1 METRRWKIIT
11 PSQYEHERRALDFIR
26 AGLPDHDPYRAWSNF
41 EFVASDGAIYEVDL
55 LVLTK
60 QGFFLIE
67 IKSWPGRVRGD
78 AGTWTRTTP
87 EGRTISEDNPVLLAN
102 RKAKALS
109 SLLKS
114 QSATKKVQVPWLD
127 AVVFLSADDLYNDLT
142 GSAAN
147 RVFLRDRKA
156 TDTQKERNGILAA
169 LIRREGQGIDSEL
182 RSTIDT
188 KVARAIAKAIDD
200 SGIRPSQ
207 KSRRIGDFVLGELIA
222 DGPGYQDRIA
232 EHVSVKNDFR
242 RVRLYTVAGADTEEE
257 RQRRKRAA
265 IREYEIIR
273 SLNHPYVLPVT
284 DYKEHELGPAL
295 LFRYADPHSIR
306 FDHYLATHGHQ
317 LTTTQRLKFLRDIA
331 DVVRYAHRK
340 RVIHRSL
347 SPFSILVMKDDGG
360 RTEAEKQLPLG
371 TMAIRESS
379 VFDDPTQLYLQV
391 YNWQVGA
398 RLQTSVTAQVSEVE
412 DLVEAQALVYMSPE
426 ALADPRRVS
435 EASDIFS
442 LGAIAFHLFTSR
454 PPAGSLSELT
464 NILRDNKG
472 LSVSAVK
479 DGIGKKLEEFI
490 QWSTHPDALT
500 RIGNVEDFM
509 AMLDEVEDEL
519 TAPDQSEIVEPLL
532 AKRNDR
538 LEHDY
543 VVKSVL
549 GQGAT
554 ARALLVTKDDE
565 EFVLKVALTDD
576 DNFRLQAEGEALD
589 KIQSEFIIKIHKTIE
604 IAGKT
609 VLVLQV
615 AGEESLAKH
624 LRKYGVPTLDLLS
637 RYGSNLLSAVE
648 SLERHGVVH
657 RDIKPDNIGI
667 FKNNRSENQL
677 MLYDFSLTSAPLD
690 NLRIGTTGYTDPFL
704 KNRKSGKW
712 DLAAERFSAGVTLYE
727 MTLGQDQ
734 LPKWGKE
741 NVPNPADTKDELILD
756 VEKFKPSVREGLTR
770 FFTKALHRDPEKRF
784 DNAKEMR
791 FAWEKVFMEADEQTV
806 TKPSG
811 EVVTTT
817 IPLEDA
823 ELDTLIA
830 ALDLSARARD
840 ALDSLDI
847 TTVKELLLVSIH
859 DIRLMRGVGDQYRRE
874 IMGFIAEL
882 REKFPDVTAKK
893 TSVVEDDQAPS
904 LERLHNRVVGARTAK
919 KDAEWRVRQALLE
932 VPLSNITLHPSD
944 FVWPSQSDVADAL
957 NETRARV
964 GQALAADQK
973 RWGKDSLLTAFR
985 NELFE
990 QIQRMGGVVTTGE
1003 LVDLTILL
1011 RPAAET
1017 IDTSR
1022 QQRLASAIARAAV
1035 ETEGSLSEPRF
1046 EIRRLAFREPMALA
1060 TGRSGNTN
1068 NAMPEASAYG
1078 SERVG
1083 VRGPKV
1089 VVACTDEL
1097 AQYAEKLGEVADRIA
1112 KADPLLPRLR
1122 VFQELYDVT
1131 QPPPVPGCQPFSN
1144 ERLIKLAAAMSS
1156 EAAVSSR
1163 QELYPLGMDAL
1174 RALKLGIGALSGLG
1188 LGENNEGFTIWQV
1201 HNRVSSRYPEAMA
1214 LPSDPKELEL
1224 MLQKVGIDVRWESD
1238 SEVFRRREARILVTS
1253 GSSIGSRRDTATST
1267 RHIDSSSPETV
1278 EARTT
1283 EDRLQHAYRDG
1294 GFLVLTV
1301 KPSYLRPCERN
1312 LLHRF
1317 PELERVSFD
1326 DLLIEQLRV
1335 KSKEYEFPWNDIYE
1349 ADAESHNTDDW
1360 RNLLHL
1366 MSEVAPNIE
1375 TELMNRQQPV
1385 LLVHP
1390 GLIARYELMS
1400 VLQTLRDRVGH
1411 DAACPTVWVLIATD
1425 NQNEMPY
1432 LDGVQIPLIS
1442 KGQRAAVS
1450 EHWVD
1455 NRHRGKVTT
1464 TNYTNSTN
1472 SGEIDG

>member
-1 METRRWKIIT
+1 MDTPRWNIIT
-11 PSQYEHERRALDFIR
+11 HSQYEHERRALDFIR

-41 EFVASDGAIYEVDL
+41 EFVTSDGAIYEVDL

-60 QGFFLIE
+60 QGFFLVE
-67 IKSWPGRVRGD
+67 IKSWSGHLRGD

-87 EGRTISEDNPVLLAN
+87 EGRVVSDDNPVLLAN
-102 RKAKALS
+102 RKAKALL

-114 QSATKKVQVPWLD
+114 QSATKKITVPWLD
-127 AVVFLSADDLYNDLT
+127 AIVFLSADDLQYDLT
-142 GSAAN
+142 GPAAH
-147 RVFLRDRKA
+147 RVFLKDRKA
-156 TDTQKERNGILAA
+156 SDSQKERKGILAA
-169 LIRREGQGIDSEL
+169 LLRREGQGIDPEL

-188 KVARAIAKAIDD
+188 KVARALSKAIDD
-200 SGIRPSQ
+200 FGIRPSQ

-295 LFRYADPHSIR
+295 LFRYADPQSIR
-306 FDHYLATHGHQ
+306 FDHYLSTHCHR
-317 LTTTQRLKFLRDIA
+317 LTTSQRLKFLRDIA

-347 SPFSILVMKDDGG
+347 SPYSILVMKDDGG
-360 RTEAEKQLPLG
+360 RTEAEKQLP
-371 TMAIRESS
+371 TDTITVHEAS
-379 VFDDPTQLYLQV
+379 VFDDPSQLYLQV

-398 RLQTSVTAQVSEVE
+398 RLQTSVTAQVTEVD
-412 DLVEAQALVYMSPE
+412 DLVESQALVYMSPE
-426 ALADPRRVS
+426 AIADPRRVS

-464 NILRDNKG
+464 QILRDRKG
-472 LSVSAVK
+472 LSVSAVM
-479 DGIGKKLEEFI
+479 DGAGAKLEEFI

-500 RIGNVEDFM
+500 RIGNVEDFLS
-509 AMLDEVEDEL
+509 MLDEVEDEL
-519 TAPDQSEIVEPLL
+519 TAPDQSAIVDPLL
-532 AKRNDR
+532 AKRGDR
-538 LEHDY
+538 LAHDY
-543 VVKSVL
+543 IVKSVL

-565 EFVLKVALTDD
+565 EYVLKVALTED
-576 DNFRLQAEGEALD
+576 DNLRLLAEGEALK
-589 KIQSEFIIKIHKTIE
+589 KIQSEFIIQIFNIIE

-609 VLVLQV
+609 ILVLQV

-712 DLAAERFSAGVTLYE
+712 DLAAERYSAGVTLYE
-727 MTLGQDQ
+727 MTLGHDQ
-734 LPKWGKE
+734 LPKWGE
-741 NVPNPADTKDELILD
+741 EDVPNPADTKDELVLD
-756 VEKFKPSVREGLTR
+756 VEKFKPSVREGLTK
-770 FFTKALHRDPEKRF
+770 FFTKALHRDPDKRF

-791 FAWEKVFMEADEQTV
+791 FAWEKVFMEADDQTV
-806 TKPSG
+806 TTSSG
-811 EVVTTT
+811 EKVTTT

-823 ELDTLIA
+823 ELDTLVA

-847 TTVKELLLVSIH
+847 TTVKDLLLCSIH

-882 REKFPDVTAKK
+882 REKFPDITAKK
-893 TSVVEDDQAPS
+893 TSTTDDDQNPS
-904 LERLHNRVVGARTAK
+904 LERLHNRVVGTRNVK
-919 KDAEWRVRQALLE
+919 KENEWRIRSSLLNLLAE
-932 VPLSNITLHPSD
+932 DNIPVD
-944 FVWPSQSDVADAL
+944 AWPSQSDVADAL
-957 NETRARV
+957 NETRAKV
-964 GQALAADQK
+964 GQALVADQK
-973 RWGKDSLLTAFR
+973 RWGKDLYLTAFR
-985 NELFE
+985 NDLFE
-990 QIQRMGGVVTTGE
+990 QIQRLGGVVTTSE

-1011 RPAAET
+1011 RPATET
-1017 IDTSR
+1017 IETNK

-1046 EIRRLAFREPMALA
+1046 EIRRLAGK
-1060 TGRSGNTN
+1060 T
-1068 NAMPEASAYG
+1068 
-1078 SERVG
+1078 
-1083 VRGPKV
+1083 

-1097 AQYAEKLGEVADRIA
+1097 ALYAEKLGEVADRIA
-1112 KADPLLPRLR
+1112 KADPLMPRLR
-1122 VFQELYDVT
+1122 VFQELYDVP
-1131 QPPPVPGCQPFSN
+1131 QSPPVPGCQPFSN
-1144 ERLIKLAAAMSS
+1144 ERLIKLAAAMSTQ
-1156 EAAVSSR
+1156 AAVSSR
-1163 QELYPLGMDAL
+1163 QELYPRNMDAL

-1188 LGENNEGFTIWQV
+1188 LGEKNEGFTVWQV
-1201 HNRVSSRYPEAMA
+1201 HNRVSSRYPEAMV
-1214 LPSDPKELEL
+1214 LPTDPKELEL
-1224 MLQKVGIDVRWESD
+1224 MLQKVGIDVRWEAD
-1238 SEVFRRREARILVTS
+1238 SEVYRRREAKILVTS

-1267 RHIDSSSPETV
+1267 RHVDSTSPETA
-1278 EARTT
+1278 EARQT
-1283 EDRLQHAYRDG
+1283 EDRLQHAFRDG

-1301 KPSYLRPCERN
+1301 KPSYLRSCEHN
-1312 LLHRF
+1312 LLRRF
-1317 PELERVSFD
+1317 PQLERISFD
-1326 DLLIEQLRV
+1326 ERLFEQLRT
-1335 KSKEYEFPWNDIYE
+1335 KSEEYEFPWSDLYE
-1349 ADAESHNTDDW
+1349 ADAESPQNGKSASDDW
-1360 RNLLHL
+1360 SNLLHL
-1366 MSEVAPNIE
+1366 MSEVAPNIAA
-1375 TELMNRQQPV
+1375 ELMNSERPL

-1390 GLIARYELMS
+1390 GLIARYQLMS

-1411 DAACPTVWVLIATD
+1411 DAKCPTVWVLVATD
-1425 NQNEMPY
+1425 NQNDMPY

-1450 EHWVD
+1450 EYWID
-1455 NRHRGKVTT
+1455 NLHRGRSNVVTADKT
-1464 TNYTNSTN
+1464 TGT
-1472 SGEIDG
+1472 GF

>member
-1 METRRWKIIT
+1 MESPRWNIIT
-11 PSQYEHERRALDFIR
+11 SSQYEWERRALDFIR
-26 AGLPDHDPYRAWSNF
+26 EGLPDHDPYRAWANF
-41 EFVASDGAIYEVDL
+41 EFHTNDGAIYEVDL

-87 EGRTISEDNPVLLAN
+87 EGRVISEDNPVLLTN

-114 QSATKKVQVPWLD
+114 QSATKKIRVPWLD
-127 AVVFLSADDLYNDLT
+127 AIVFLSADDLHCDLT
-142 GSAAN
+142 GPAAN
-147 RVFLRDRKA
+147 RVFLKDRKA
-156 TDTQKERNGILAA
+156 SESQKERKGILSA
-169 LIRREGQGIDSEL
+169 LMRREGQGIDPEL
-182 RSTIDT
+182 RSTIDA
-188 KVARAIAKAIDD
+188 KVARTLAKAIDD

-232 EHVSVKNDFR
+232 EHVTVKNDFR
-242 RVRLYTVAGADTEEE
+242 RVRLYTVAGADTEED

-306 FDHYLATHGHQ
+306 FDHYLATQCHK
-317 LTTTQRLKFLRDIA
+317 LTTSQRLKFLRDIA

-340 RVIHRSL
+340 RVIHRSM
-347 SPFSILVMKDDGG
+347 SPYSILVMKDDGA
-360 RTEAEKQLPLG
+360 RTESEKQLPPG
-371 TMAIRESS
+371 TMAVRESS
-379 VFDDPTQLYLQV
+379 AFDDPSQLYLQV

-398 RLQTSVTAQVSEVE
+398 RLQTSVTPQVTEVE
-412 DLVEAQALVYMSPE
+412 DLVDSQALVYMSPE
-426 ALADPRRVS
+426 AVADPRRVS

-442 LGAIAFHLFTSR
+442 LGAIAYHLFTFR

-464 NILRDNKG
+464 HILRDRKG
-472 LSVSAVK
+472 LSVSSVM
-479 DGIGKKLEEFI
+479 DGAGAKLEEFI

-500 RIGNVEDFM
+500 RIGNVEDFLL
-509 AMLDEVEDEL
+509 MLDEVEDEL
-519 TAPDQSEIVEPLL
+519 TAPDQSAIIAPLL
-532 AKRNDR
+532 AKRGDR
-538 LEHDY
+538 LDQDFI
-543 VVKSVL
+543 VKSVL

-565 EFVLKVALTDD
+565 EFVLKVALTED
-576 DNFRLQAEGEALD
+576 DNLRLLAEGEALK
-589 KIQSEFIIKIHKTIE
+589 KIQSEFIIQIFDIIE

-609 VLVLQV
+609 ILVLQV

-624 LRKYGVPTLDLLS
+624 LRKYGIPTLDLLS

-704 KNRKSGKW
+704 KTRKSGKW
-712 DLAAERFSAGVTLYE
+712 DLAAERYSAGITLYE
-727 MTLGQDQ
+727 MTLGHDL
-734 LPKWGKE
+734 LPKWGE
-741 NVPNPADTKDELILD
+741 EDVANPADTKDELVLD
-756 VEKFKPSVREGLTR
+756 VEKFKPSVREGLTK
-770 FFTKALHRDPEKRF
+770 FFTKALDRDPDKRF

-791 FAWEKVFMEADEQTV
+791 FAWEKVFMEADDQTV
-806 TKPSG
+806 ITSNG
-811 EVVTTT
+811 EKVTTT
-817 IPLEDA
+817 ILLDEA
-823 ELDTLIA
+823 ELDTLVA

-847 TTVKELLLVSIH
+847 TTVKDLLLCSIH
-859 DIRLMRGVGDQYRRE
+859 EIRLMRGVGDQYRRE
-874 IMGFIAEL
+874 IMGFITEL

-893 TSVVEDDQAPS
+893 TSTTEDDQNPS
-904 LERLHNRVVGARTAK
+904 LERLHNRVVGTRNAK
-919 KDAEWRVRQALLE
+919 KETEWRVRSGLLNLLADDDTP
-932 VPLSNITLHPSD
+932 VD
-944 FVWPSQSDVADAL
+944 AWPSQSDVADAL
-957 NETRARV
+957 NETRAKV

-973 RWGKDSLLTAFR
+973 RWGKDSFLTAFR
-985 NELFE
+985 HELFE
-990 QIQRMGGVVTTGE
+990 QIQRLGGVVTTGE

-1011 RPAAET
+1011 RPAVET
-1017 IDTSR
+1017 IDTIK

-1046 EIRRLAFREPMALA
+1046 EIRRL
-1060 TGRSGNTN
+1060 SGKT
-1068 NAMPEASAYG
+1068 
-1078 SERVG
+1078 
-1083 VRGPKV
+1083 
-1089 VVACTDEL
+1089 VVACTDDL
-1097 AQYAEKLGEVADRIA
+1097 ALYSEKLGEVADRIA

-1131 QPPPVPGCQPFSN
+1131 QPPPIPGCQPFSN

-1156 EAAVSSR
+1156 QAAVSSR
-1163 QELYPLGMDAL
+1163 QELYPHNMESL
-1174 RALKLGIGALSGLG
+1174 RSLKLGIGALSGLG
-1188 LGENNEGFTIWQV
+1188 LGEKNEGFTIWQV
-1201 HNRVSSRYPEAMA
+1201 HNRVSSRYPEAMT
-1214 LPSDPKELEL
+1214 LPTDPKELEL
-1224 MLQKVGIDVRWESD
+1224 MLRKVGIDVRWESD
-1238 SEVFRRREARILVTS
+1238 SEVFRRREAKILVTS

-1267 RHIDSSSPETV
+1267 RHVDSTSPETV
-1278 EARTT
+1278 EARQT

-1301 KPSYLRPCERN
+1301 KPSYLRPCEHN
-1312 LLHRF
+1312 LVHRF

-1326 DLLIEQLRV
+1326 DLLFEQLRA
-1335 KSKEYEFPWNDIYE
+1335 KSKEYEFPWSDLYE
-1349 ADAESHNTDDW
+1349 ADSEGTNTDDW
-1360 RNLLHL
+1360 ANLLHL
-1366 MSEVAPNIE
+1366 MSEVGPNIE
-1375 TELMNRQQPV
+1375 TELMNSERPL

-1390 GLIARYELMS
+1390 GLIARYQMMS

-1411 DAACPTVWVLIATD
+1411 DAKCPTVWVLIATD
-1425 NQNEMPY
+1425 SQNEMPY

-1450 EHWVD
+1450 EYWID
-1455 NRHRGKVTT
+1455 NLHRGRTKEITAEKTT
-1464 TNYTNSTN
+1464 G
-1472 SGEIDG
+1472 SGS

>member
-1 METRRWKIIT
+1 MDTPRWKIIT
-11 PSQYEHERRALDFIR
+11 PSQYEHERRALDFVR

-41 EFVASDGAIYEVDL
+41 EFQTNDGAIYEVDL

-60 QGFFLIE
+60 QGFFLVE

-87 EGRTISEDNPVLLAN
+87 AGRVISDDNPVLLAN

-109 SLLKS
+109 SLLKV
-114 QSATKKVQVPWLD
+114 QSATKNVRVPWLD
-127 AVVFLSADDLYNDLT
+127 AIVFLSADDLHCDLT
-142 GSAAN
+142 GPAAN
-147 RVFLRDRKA
+147 RVFLKDRKA
-156 TDTQKERNGILAA
+156 SESQNERNGILAA
-169 LIRREGQGIDSEL
+169 LMRREGQGIDPDL

-188 KVARAIAKAIDD
+188 KVARAISKAIDD

-242 RVRLYTVAGADTEEE
+242 RVRLYTVAAADSEEV
-257 RQRRKRAA
+257 RLRRKRAA

-273 SLNHPYVLPVT
+273 SLNHPGVLPVT

-295 LFRYADPHSIR
+295 LFRYADPQSIR
-306 FDHYLATHGHQ
+306 FDHYLATQCHN
-317 LTTTQRLKFLRDIA
+317 LTTSQRLKLLRDIA

-347 SPFSILVMKDDGG
+347 SPYSILVMKDDGG
-360 RTEAEKQLPLG
+360 RTEAEKQLPPG
-371 TMAIRESS
+371 TMTVHESS
-379 VFDDPTQLYLQV
+379 VFDDPSQLYLQV

-398 RLQTSVTAQVSEVE
+398 RLQTSVTAQVTEVD
-412 DLVEAQALVYMSPE
+412 DLVESQALVYMSPE
-426 ALADPRRVS
+426 AVADPRRVS

-442 LGAIAFHLFTSR
+442 LGAIAYHLFTSR

-464 NILRDNKG
+464 QILRDRKG
-472 LSVSAVK
+472 LSVSSVI
-479 DGIGKKLEEFI
+479 DGAGAKLEEFI

-500 RIGNVEDFM
+500 RIGNVEEFLS
-509 AMLDEVEDEL
+509 MLDEVEDEL
-519 TAPDQSEIVEPLL
+519 TAPDQSAIVDPLL
-532 AKRNDR
+532 AQRGDR
-538 LEHDY
+538 LDQDF

-554 ARALLVTKDDE
+554 ARALLVTKNDE
-565 EFVLKVALTDD
+565 EFVLKVALAED
-576 DNFRLQAEGEALD
+576 DNLRLVAEGEALK
-589 KIQSEFIIKIHKTIE
+589 KIQSEFVIKIFDTIE

-609 VLVLQV
+609 ILVLQV

-624 LRKYGVPTLDLLS
+624 LRKYGLSLDLLA
-637 RYGSNLLSAVE
+637 RYGGHLLSALE

-667 FKNNRSENQL
+667 HSINKQQNQL
-677 MLYDFSLTSAPLD
+677 ILYDFSLTSAPLD

-712 DLAAERFSAGVTLYE
+712 DLAAERYSAGVTLYE
-727 MTLGQDQ
+727 MTLGHDQ
-734 LPKWGKE
+734 LPKWGE
-741 NVPNPADTKDELILD
+741 DDVANPADTKDELVLD
-756 VEKFKPSVREGLTR
+756 VEKFKPSVREGLTK
-770 FFTKALHRDPEKRF
+770 FFTKALDRHPDKRF

-791 FAWEKVFMEADEQTV
+791 FAWEKVFMEADDQTV
-806 TKPSG
+806 ITPSG
-811 EVVTTT
+811 EKVTIT
-817 IPLEDA
+817 ISLAEA
-823 ELDTLIA
+823 ELDTLVA
-830 ALDLSARARD
+830 ALDLSTRARD
-840 ALDSLDI
+840 ALDSLNI
-847 TTVKELLLVSIH
+847 ATVKDLLLCSVN
-859 DIRLMRGVGDQYRRE
+859 DIRLMPGVGDQYRRE
-874 IMGFIAEL
+874 IIGFVSEL

-893 TSVVEDDQAPS
+893 TSITEDDQNPS
-904 LERLHNRVVGARTAK
+904 LERLHSRVLGTRNAK
-919 KDAEWRVRQALLE
+919 KEIDWNIRLALLE
-932 VPLSNITLHPSD
+932 VPLSNFTLHPSN
-944 FVWPSQSDVADAL
+944 FQWPSQSDVADAL
-957 NETRARV
+957 NQTRAKV

-973 RWGKDSLLTAFR
+973 RWGKDSFLTAFR
-985 NELFE
+985 HELFE
-990 QIQRMGGVVTTGE
+990 QIQRLGGVVTTGE
-1003 LVDLTILL
+1003 LVELTILL
-1011 RPAAET
+1011 RPASES
-1017 IDTSR
+1017 IDTNT
-1022 QQRLASAIARAAV
+1022 QQRLASAIARAAA

-1046 EIRRLAFREPMALA
+1046 EIRRL
-1060 TGRSGNTN
+1060 TGKT
-1068 NAMPEASAYG
+1068 
-1078 SERVG
+1078 
-1083 VRGPKV
+1083 
-1089 VVACTDEL
+1089 VVACTNDL
-1097 AQYAEKLGEVADRIA
+1097 ALYAEKLGEVADRIA

-1163 QELYPLGMDAL
+1163 QELYPHNMEAL

-1188 LGENNEGFTIWQV
+1188 LGEKNEGFTIWQV

-1224 MLQKVGIDVRWESD
+1224 MLQKVCIDVRWESD

-1267 RHIDSSSPETV
+1267 RHVDSTSPQTV
-1278 EARTT
+1278 EARQT

-1301 KPSYLRPCERN
+1301 KPSYLRPCEHN

-1326 DLLIEQLRV
+1326 DLLFEQLRA
-1335 KSKEYEFPWNDIYE
+1335 KSEEYEFPWCDLYE
-1349 ADAESHNTDDW
+1349 ADSEGKNTDDW
-1360 RNLLHL
+1360 ANLLHL
-1366 MSEVAPNIE
+1366 MSEVAPKIE
-1375 TELMNRQQPV
+1375 TELMNSERPL

-1390 GLIARYELMS
+1390 GLIARYQMMS

-1411 DAACPTVWVLIATD
+1411 DAKCPTVWVLIATD
-1425 NQNEMPY
+1425 SQNEMPY

-1450 EHWVD
+1450 EYWID
-1455 NRHRGKVTT
+1455 NLHRGKATT
-1464 TNYTNSTN
+1464 TNRTNDTN
-1472 SGEIDG
+1472 MKVEN

>member
-1 METRRWKIIT
+1 MEEPRWNIIT
-11 PSQYEHERRALDFIR
+11 ASQYEWERVALDFVR
-26 AGLPDHDPYRAWSNF
+26 AGLPNHAPYRAWSNF
-41 EFVASDGAIYEVDL
+41 EFQTNDGAIYEVDL

-60 QGFFLIE
+60 QGFFLVE

-87 EGRTISEDNPVLLAN
+87 NGRVVSNDNPVLLAN

-114 QSATKKVQVPWLD
+114 QSATKKIRVPWLD
-127 AVVFLSADDLYNDLT
+127 AIVFLSADDLHCDLT
-142 GSAAN
+142 GLARN
-147 RVFLRDRKA
+147 RVYLKDRKA
-156 TDTQKERNGILAA
+156 SESQKERKGILAA
-169 LIRREGQGIDSEL
+169 LLRRDGQGIDPYL

-188 KVARAIAKAIDD
+188 KVARALAKAIDD

-207 KSRRIGDFVLGELIA
+207 KSRQIGDFVLGELIA

-242 RVRLYTVAGADTEEE
+242 RVRMYTVAGAATEED
-257 RQRRKRAA
+257 RQRLKRAA

-273 SLNHPYVLPVT
+273 SLNHQNVLPVT

-306 FDHYLATHGHQ
+306 FDHYLATQCHN
-317 LTTTQRLKFLRDIA
+317 LTTSQRLKFLRDIA
-331 DVVRYAHRK
+331 DVVGYAHRK

-347 SPFSILVMKDDGG
+347 SPYSILVMKDDGG
-360 RTEAEKQLPLG
+360 RTEAEKQLPPG
-371 TMAIRESS
+371 TMTVAESS
-379 VFDDPTQLYLQV
+379 VFDDPSQLYLQV

-398 RLQTSVTAQVSEVE
+398 KLQTSVTAQVTEVE
-412 DLVEAQALVYMSPE
+412 DLVESHALVYMSPE
-426 ALADPRRVS
+426 AVADPRRVS

-442 LGAIAFHLFTSR
+442 LGAIAYHLFTSR
-454 PPAGSLSELT
+454 PPAGSLSEQMA
-464 NILRDNKG
+464 ILREQKG
-472 LSVSAVK
+472 LSVSAVM
-479 DGIGKKLEEFI
+479 DGAGVKLEEFI
-490 QWSTHPDALT
+490 KWSTHPDALT
-500 RIGNVEDFM
+500 RIGSVDDFLVL
-509 AMLDEVEDEL
+509 LDEVEDEL
-519 TAPDQSEIVEPLL
+519 TAPDQSAIVDPLL
-532 AKRNDR
+532 AKRKDR
-538 LEHDY
+538 LDQGY

-554 ARALLVTKDDE
+554 ARALLVTKDGE
-565 EFVLKVALTDD
+565 EFALKVALTED
-576 DNFRLQAEGEALD
+576 DNLRLTEEGKALK
-589 KIQSEFIIKIHKTIE
+589 KIQSEFVIQIFDTIE

-609 VLVLQV
+609 ILVLQV

-624 LRKYGVPTLDLLS
+624 LRKYGVPTLGLLS

-667 FKNNRSENQL
+667 HSFNKQQNQL
-677 MLYDFSLTSAPLD
+677 ILYDFSLTSAPLD
-690 NLRIGTTGYTDPFL
+690 NLRVGTTGYTDPFL
-704 KNRKSGKW
+704 KTRKAGKW
-712 DLAAERFSAGVTLYE
+712 DLAAERYSAGVTLYE
-727 MTLGQDQ
+727 MTLGHGQ
-734 LPKWGKE
+734 LPKWGE
-741 NVPNPADTKDELILD
+741 EDVANPADTQDELVLD
-756 VEKFKPSVREGLTR
+756 VEKFKPSVREGLTK
-770 FFTKALHRDPEKRF
+770 FFTKALDRDPDKRF

-791 FAWEKVFMEADEQTV
+791 FAWEKVFMEADDQTV
-806 TKPSG
+806 TTPSG
-811 EVVTTT
+811 EKVTTT
-817 IPLEDA
+817 IPLDEA
-823 ELDTLIA
+823 ELDTLVA

-847 TTVKELLLVSIH
+847 TIVKDLLLCSIH

-893 TSVVEDDQAPS
+893 TSTTEDDQSPS
-904 LERLHNRVVGARTAK
+904 LERLHNRVVGARNAK
-919 KDAEWRVRQALLE
+919 KETEWQIRSGLLNLLVDE
-932 VPLSNITLHPSD
+932 DTPVD
-944 FVWPSQSDVADAL
+944 VWPSQSDVAAAL
-957 NETRARV
+957 HETRAKV
-964 GQALAADQK
+964 GQALSADQK
-973 RWGKDSLLTAFR
+973 RWVKSSLLTAFR

-990 QIQRMGGVVTTGE
+990 HIQRLGGVVTIKE

-1011 RPAAET
+1011 RPVT
-1017 IDTSR
+1017 DTLVSTSTH
-1022 QQRLASAIARAAV
+1022 QRMASAIARAAV
-1035 ETEGSLSEPRF
+1035 ETEGSLSDPRF
-1046 EIRRLAFREPMALA
+1046 EIRRL
-1060 TGRSGNTN
+1060 SGKT
-1068 NAMPEASAYG
+1068 
-1078 SERVG
+1078 
-1083 VRGPKV
+1083 
-1089 VVACTDEL
+1089 VVACTHDL
-1097 AQYAEKLGEVADRIA
+1097 ALYAERLGEVADRIA

-1144 ERLIKLAAAMSS
+1144 ERLIKLASAMSS

-1163 QELYPLGMDAL
+1163 QEIYPCNMEAL
-1174 RALKLGIGALSGLG
+1174 RALRLGIGALSGLG
-1188 LGENNEGFTIWQV
+1188 LGEKNEGFTIQQV

-1214 LPSDPKELEL
+1214 LPSDSKQLEL

-1238 SEVFRRREARILVTS
+1238 SKVFRRREARILVTS

-1267 RHIDSSSPETV
+1267 RHVNSSSPETV
-1278 EARTT
+1278 EARQT

-1326 DLLIEQLRV
+1326 DLLFEQLRT
-1335 KSKEYEFPWNDIYE
+1335 KSEEYEFPWSDLCE
-1349 ADAESHNTDDW
+1349 ADAEGPNTDDW
-1360 RNLLHL
+1360 ANLLHL
-1366 MSEVAPNIE
+1366 MSEVGPNIE
-1375 TELMNRQQPV
+1375 TELMNSERPL

-1390 GLIARYELMS
+1390 GQIARYQMMS

-1411 DAACPTVWVLIATD
+1411 DAKCPTVWVLVATD
-1425 NQNEMPY
+1425 SQNDMPY

-1442 KGQRAAVS
+1442 TGQRAAVS

-1455 NRHRGKVTT
+1455 NLHRGKSTT
-1464 TNYTNSTN
+1464 TNHTNSTN
-1472 SGEIDG
+1472 EGASHG

>member
-1 METRRWKIIT
+1 METPRWKIIT

-41 EFVASDGAIYEVDL
+41 EFVTSDGAIYEVDL

-127 AVVFLSADDLYNDLT
+127 AVVFLSADNLNNDLT

-360 RTEAEKQLPLG
+360 RTEAEKQLPPG

-500 RIGNVEDFM
+500 RIGNVEDFL

-519 TAPDQSEIVEPLL
+519 TAPDQSEIVEPLQ

-538 LEHDY
+538 LEQGY
-543 VVKSVL
+543 FVKSVL

-554 ARALLVTKDDE
+554 ARALLVTKNDE

-576 DNFRLQAEGEALD
+576 DNYRLLAEGEALK
-589 KIQSEFIIKIHKTIE
+589 KIQSEFVIKIYDIIE

-609 VLVLQV
+609 ILVLQV

-624 LRKYGVPTLDLLS
+624 LRKYGLSLDLLA
-637 RYGSNLLSAVE
+637 RYGGHLLSALE

-667 FKNNRSENQL
+667 HSINKQQNQL
-677 MLYDFSLTSAPLD
+677 ILYDFSLTSAPLD

-727 MTLGQDQ
+727 MTLGHDQ

-756 VEKFKPSVREGLTR
+756 VEKFKPSVREGLTK
-770 FFTKALHRDPEKRF
+770 FFTKALHRDPDKRF

-791 FAWEKVFMEADEQTV
+791 FAWEKVFMEADNQTV
-806 TKPSG
+806 ITPSG
-811 EVVTTT
+811 EKVTTT
-817 IPLEDA
+817 ISLEEA
-823 ELDTLIA
+823 ELDTLVA

-840 ALDSLDI
+840 ALDSLNI
-847 TTVKELLLVSIH
+847 ATVKDLMLYHVN
-859 DIRLMRGVGDQYRRE
+859 DIRIMPGVGDQYRRE
-874 IMGFIAEL
+874 IIGFITEL

-893 TSVVEDDQAPS
+893 TSTTEDDQAPS
-904 LERLHNRVVGARTAK
+904 LERLHNRVVGTRNFK
-919 KDAEWRVRQALLE
+919 KDAEWKVRSGLLNLLAE
-932 VPLSNITLHPSD
+932 DDTPVD
-944 FVWPSQSDVADAL
+944 AWPSQSDVADAL
-957 NETRARV
+957 NETRAKV

-990 QIQRMGGVVTTGE
+990 QIQRMGGVITTGE

-1017 IDTSR
+1017 IDASR

-1046 EIRRLAFREPMALA
+1046 EIRRLAGK
-1060 TGRSGNTN
+1060 T
-1068 NAMPEASAYG
+1068 
-1078 SERVG
+1078 
-1083 VRGPKV
+1083 

-1144 ERLIKLAAAMSS
+1144 ERLIKLAAAMSN

-1188 LGENNEGFTIWQV
+1188 LGEKNEGFTIWQV

-1214 LPSDPKELEL
+1214 LPSEPKELEL

-1326 DLLIEQLRV
+1326 DLLIEQLRI

-1366 MSEVAPNIE
+1366 MSEVAQNIE

-1425 NQNEMPY
+1425 SQNEMPY

-1450 EHWVD
+1450 EYWVD
-1455 NRHRGKVTT
+1455 NLHRGRSKEIAAKKTT
-1464 TNYTNSTN
+1464 GS
-1472 SGEIDG
+1472 EF